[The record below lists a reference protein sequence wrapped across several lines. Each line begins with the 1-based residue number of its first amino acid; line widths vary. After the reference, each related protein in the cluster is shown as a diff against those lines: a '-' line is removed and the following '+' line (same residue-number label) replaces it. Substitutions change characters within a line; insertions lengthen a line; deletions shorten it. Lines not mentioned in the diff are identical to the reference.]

1 MTQRQK
7 RDAEAIGVK
16 RETASANEKT
26 RFVMTALGF
35 ETASAPIPPR
45 SDIPPASHSEPRSG
59 EESRF
64 LGGFRDCFAK
74 RKNEARRDSAQ
85 RKNEVYSD
93 EVRGGREFRIFYPQ
107 RRKLRETIPH
117 FHKVYKER
125 ENRNSLQT
133 TCILRMDEAGS
144 IGKVRDVKGVTRKI

>member
-1 MTQRQK
+1 
-7 RDAEAIGVK
+7 
-16 RETASANEKT
+16 
-26 RFVMTALGF
+26 MTALGF

-85 RKNEVYSD
+85 RKNGVYSD
-93 EVRGGREFRIFYPQ
+93 EVRGVGSLGSFTPNVASCAKQSRISTKSTK
-107 RRKLRETIPH
+107 RGKTGTL
-117 FHKVYKER
+117 YKR
-125 ENRNSLQT
+125 PVFWGWMRLAV
-133 TCILRMDEAGS
+133 L
-144 IGKVRDVKGVTRKI
+144 VRFGM